1 MTKESKLEV
10 RLVRSSGQFHFGI
23 RLESSV
29 RITEDHLGLK
39 NGIRSEYSLA
49 QSPEKWL
56 CPLMKVTNN
65 VAELEPSFC

>member
-1 MTKESKLEV
+1 MTKESKLAL
-10 RLVRSSGQFHFGI
+10 RFVRSSGQLPFGI

-29 RITEDHLGLK
+29 RIMEDPLGHK
-39 NGIRSEYSLA
+39 NGIRSECSLA
-49 QSPEKWL
+49 QPPEKWL